1 MTNSLCKN
9 FHWIGDTLMAEEFG
23 EAVELCNVEWSSLD
37 EFEAEHKRLI
47 AAAPDLLEAC
57 LEFVR
62 KCESGEAKS
71 KRSYAQMTAAI
82 AKARGQS

>member
-47 AAAPDLLEAC
+47 AAAPELLEA
-57 LEFVR
+57 LERMVADMPFGD
-62 KCESGEAKS
+62 EPT
-71 KRSYAQMTAAI
+71 YALAAI
-82 AKARGQS
+82 AKALLPS